1 MKNRIIA
8 CEIVR
13 TNYFYFLDKN
23 GNLKEKSK
31 YLLNIYKSLL
41 NLSQGCFI
49 NVNTKFQDKTINFKS
64 VDNVDVVEDKKQSY
78 VKRDDLIQFCQWLC
92 IRHDEFNFGY
102 TENDKGQIL
111 IYSLSLKHKKDNNK
125 LIVFDKNSC
134 LQKTTETEFINAI
147 DGTLEKLSNN
157 KIIKN
162 RRLINENDIH
172 LINRELSKLLDN
184 SQIENILKAKNL
196 KSQKQK
202 EEEKKVS
209 A

>member
-8 CEIVR
+8 CEIVK
-13 TNYFYFLDKN
+13 TNYFDFLDKN

-31 YLLNIYKSLL
+31 YLLNLYKCLL
-41 NLSQGCFI
+41 NLNQGCFI
-49 NVNTKFQDKTINFKS
+49 NVNTKFQDKTISFKS
-64 VDNVDVVEDKKQSY
+64 VDNIDVVEDKKQSY
-78 VKRDDLIQFCQWLC
+78 IRRDDLIQFCQWLN

-102 TENDKGQIL
+102 AENDKGQIL

-147 DGTLEKLSNN
+147 DGSLEKLSNN
-157 KIIKN
+157 KVIKN
-162 RRLINENDIH
+162 RRLFTENDSK
-172 LINRELSKLLDN
+172 LIIRELIKLLDN
-184 SQIENILKAKNL
+184 SQIENLLKAKNL
-196 KSQKQK
+196 QSQKEKQ
-202 EEEKKVS
+202 EKKVS

>member
-8 CEIVR
+8 CEIVK
-13 TNYFYFLDKN
+13 TNYFDFLDKN

-41 NLSQGCFI
+41 NLNLGCFI
-49 NVNTKFQDKTINFKS
+49 NVNTKFQDKTICFKS
-64 VDNVDVVEDKKQSY
+64 VDNIDVVEDKKQSY
-78 VKRDDLIQFCQWLC
+78 IKRDDLIQFCQWLN

-102 TENDKGQIL
+102 AENDKGQIL
-111 IYSLSLKHKKDNNK
+111 IYSLSLKYKKNNNK
-125 LIVFDKNSC
+125 LIVFDKNFC
-134 LQKTTETEFINAI
+134 LQATETEFINAI
-147 DGTLEKLSNN
+147 DETFEKLSNN
-157 KIIKN
+157 KVIKN

-172 LINRELSKLLDN
+172 LINRELSKLLNN